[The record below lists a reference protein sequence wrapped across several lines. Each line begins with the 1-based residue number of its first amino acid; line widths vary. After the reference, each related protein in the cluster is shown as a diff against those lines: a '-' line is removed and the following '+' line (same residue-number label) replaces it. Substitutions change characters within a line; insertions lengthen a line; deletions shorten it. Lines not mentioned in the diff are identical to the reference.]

1 MTPEALFAA
10 RLTADP
16 GRPLVTF
23 YDERTGERAE
33 LSAASLANW
42 VTKTYFLLT
51 DEVGVDVGDL
61 AVVRLPMHYM
71 RLVVLFGAWFAGMTL
86 ASEAGPG
93 VRAAFA
99 HRPADLDALRA
110 SDEVFALALRPW
122 GQGYPAD
129 PPDGS
134 MDFVTAVRPQPDKFA
149 QVRPMAG
156 ADVAAALGVSRAEL
170 GEAAANRAAE
180 LGLGSGG
187 RLLLRDDHIPPDDL
201 PTWLAPFTVA
211 GSLVLVTGGDN
222 TAIDRLS
229 TVERVTAIA

>member
-10 RLTADP
+10 RLAADP

-33 LSAASLANW
+33 LSAASMANW

-51 DEVGVDVGDL
+51 DEVGVNVGDL
-61 AVVRLPMHYM
+61 AAVRLPMHYL
-71 RLVVLFGAWFAGMTL
+71 RLVVLVGAWFAGMTL
-86 ASEAGPG
+86 ATAAGPD

-99 HRPADLDALRA
+99 HREADLHDLRQ

-134 MDFVTAVRPQPDKFA
+134 TDFVAAVRPQPDKFA
-149 QVRPMAG
+149 QVRPVAD
-156 ADVAAALGVSRAEL
+156 ADVAATPGVTRAQL
-170 GEAAANRAAE
+170 GELAASRAAE
-180 LGLGSGG
+180 LGLAPGG
-187 RLLLRDDHIPPDDL
+187 RLLLRDDGTATDDL
-201 PTWLAPFTVA
+201 PTWLAPLAVEGSLILVA
-211 GSLVLVTGGDN
+211 GADDAT
-222 TAIDRLS
+222 IERLS
-229 TVERVTAIA
+229 SVERVTTIA

>member
-10 RLTADP
+10 RLSVDP

-42 VTKTYFLLT
+42 VTKAYFLLT

-86 ASEAGPG
+86 ASEARPG

-149 QVRPMAG
+149 QVRAMAG
-156 ADVAAALGVSRAEL
+156 ADVAAAPGVSRAEL

-187 RLLLRDDHIPPDDL
+187 RLLLRDDHIAPDDL
-201 PTWLAPFTVA
+201 PTWLAPFAVA
-211 GSLVLVTGGDN
+211 GSLVLVIGGDK